1 MTCRLR
7 TGNFADKLVSS
18 ADADSCAMDPFYQI
32 LTPTRAPQI
41 PSHYSHTSL
50 VQIEDCPR
58 RWWLSHS
65 GYDGLPGGYP
75 EPVSP
80 AAMLGSIVHATLERF
95 SADYAR
101 VISTGDATAIQEFR
115 RQFPLRAAV
124 YAERQTFLQ
133 RGKTNI
139 RTDLV
144 TLEANVSVDA
154 CISLFKD
161 LIRRNFGPSAIESLL
176 IAARIDNGPKQ
187 PWVPSA
193 RLPQTEGCAKVQVPC
208 PALLPEVDLKIDTPP
223 LRGKID
229 LAVTEPQ
236 GDTLVE
242 YKTGEA
248 KPEHEEQ
255 SLLYA
260 LLWWTVTGRLARERQ
275 LIYASQ
281 ETVKF
286 GPVTLAVM
294 EQEAKRA
301 AERVKQARNEIANA
315 SPRVHLDSERCRLCP
330 VRQLCSPY
338 WGARET
344 ETARWTD
351 ASLGNGGGDRE
362 SVRWRDL
369 EIALE
374 DVEALPEG
382 FIAHVGRDQNKKR
395 IACKLPPR
403 FRPVSIRSYTI
414 VRLLNVGLV
423 PEGTDALRIVWSVF
437 SEAFWGG
444 ASPLETSDRKV

>member
-1 MTCRLR
+1 
-7 TGNFADKLVSS
+7 
-18 ADADSCAMDPFYQI
+18 MDTFYQI
-32 LTPTRAPQI
+32 LSPSQAPRL

-50 VQIEDCPR
+50 VQIENCPR

-65 GYDGLPGGYP
+65 GYDGLPRGYP

-101 VISTGDATAIQEFR
+101 VISSGDETAIQEFR
-115 RQFPLRAAV
+115 KQFPLRTTV
-124 YAERQTFLQ
+124 HAERHAFLQ
-133 RGKTNI
+133 RAKTNV

-144 TLEANVSVDA
+144 ALETNVSVDA

-161 LIRRNFGPSAIESLL
+161 LIRRNFGPAAIESLL
-176 IAARIDNGPKQ
+176 IAARTDNGQRQ

-193 RLPQTEGCAKVQVPC
+193 GLPQPESRAKVQVPC

-229 LAVTEPQ
+229 LAVTEPE

-242 YKTGEA
+242 YKTGEP

-260 LLWWTVTGRLARERQ
+260 FLWWTVTGRLARERQ

-281 ETVKF
+281 ETVKL

-301 AERVKQARNEIANA
+301 AERVKQARDEIASA
-315 SPRVHLDSERCRLCP
+315 SPRVHLDSEACRLCP

-338 WGARET
+338 WRARET
-344 ETARWTD
+344 EAGRWTE
-351 ASLGNGGGDRE
+351 ASLRTADGDRE
-362 SVRWRDL
+362 SMKWRDL

-374 DVEALPEG
+374 NVEQLPEG
-382 FIAHVGRDQNKKR
+382 FIAHIGGGDNKKR
-395 IACKLPPR
+395 ILCKLPVR
-403 FRPVSIRSYTI
+403 FRPASLRSYEA
-414 VRLLNVGLV
+414 VRLLNVGLI
-423 PEGTDALRIVWSVF
+423 PEGPDALRIVWSNF
-437 SEAFWGG
+437 SEAFWGDG
-444 ASPLETSDRKV
+444 TALEASERKV

>member
-1 MTCRLR
+1 
-7 TGNFADKLVSS
+7 
-18 ADADSCAMDPFYQI
+18 MDPFYQI
-32 LTPTRAPQI
+32 LTPTRAPRI
-41 PSHYSHTSL
+41 PTHYSHTSL

-65 GYDGLPGGYP
+65 GYDGLPRGYP

-101 VISTGDATAIQEFR
+101 VISTGDERAIHEFR
-115 RQFPLRAAV
+115 KQFPLRATV
-124 YAERQTFLQ
+124 HAERQAFLQ
-133 RGKTNI
+133 RAKTNV

-144 TLEANVSVDA
+144 ALEANISVDA

-161 LIRRNFGPSAIESLL
+161 LIRRNFGPAAIESLL
-176 IAARIDNGPKQ
+176 IAADTDNGQRQ
-187 PWVPSA
+187 PWLPSA
-193 RLPQTEGCAKVQVPC
+193 RLPQIESRAKVQVPC

-229 LAVTEPQ
+229 LAVTEPE

-242 YKTGEA
+242 YKTGEP

-281 ETVKF
+281 ETVKL
-286 GPVTLAVM
+286 GPVTLALM
-294 EQEAKRA
+294 EQEAKRS
-301 AERVKQARNEIANA
+301 AERVERARDEISSA
-315 SPRVHLDSERCRLCP
+315 SPRVHLDSERCRVCP

-338 WGARET
+338 WRARET
-344 ETARWTD
+344 EAGRWTE
-351 ASLGNGGGDRE
+351 ASFRAAEGNRE
-362 SVRWRDL
+362 SMKWRDL

-374 DVEALPEG
+374 IVEQLAEG
-382 FIAHVGRDQNKKR
+382 FIAHIGRGENKKR
-395 IACKLPPR
+395 ILCKLPAR
-403 FRPVSIRSYTI
+403 FRPASLRAYEA
-414 VRLLNVGLV
+414 VRLLNVGV
-423 PEGTDALRIVWSVF
+423 IPEGPDALRIVWSNF
-437 SEAFWGG
+437 SEAFWDDG
-444 ASPLETSDRKV
+444 SSLETSGP